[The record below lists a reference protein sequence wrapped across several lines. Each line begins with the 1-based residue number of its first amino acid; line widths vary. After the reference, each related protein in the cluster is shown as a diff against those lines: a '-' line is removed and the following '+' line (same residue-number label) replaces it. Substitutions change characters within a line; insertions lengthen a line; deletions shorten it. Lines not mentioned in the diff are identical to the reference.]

1 MCTHHNH
8 SLERLTW
15 HDGIIPEEEVW
26 VKLGGDKGGGS
37 FKMNFQLLNVPHPNS
52 VTNTCVFSAF
62 QASDTV
68 TNLHVA
74 LDRYSDQVQELQS
87 VKWK

>member
-1 MCTHHNH
+1 MHHNH
-8 SLERLTW
+8 SFDRLTW
-15 HDGIIPEEEVW
+15 HDGIIPEEEIW

-37 FKMNFQLLNVPHPNS
+37 FKMNFQLLNVPKPNS
-52 VTNTCVFSAF
+52 VNNTCVFSAF

-74 LDRYSDQVQELQS
+74 LDRYADKVAELQTLE
-87 VKWK
+87 WK